1 MSRGVYQWMMLI
13 LLWSVTQLA
22 NASDMNFIITLDRP
36 DLQRRIERLF
46 PLVRE
51 DQLVRVRLHH
61 PQVILAE
68 HSDRIGLRI
77 SVDATA
83 VEQFSVSGQTRV
95 DGKLRFADDTG
106 EFFLDDASIEELQIE
121 GVPQLYADEIRQVAD
136 SVIRDV
142 LRDRPIYSLGQ
153 MGESKRIM
161 GSELK
166 SVTVRDGK
174 LIVELAMP

>member
-13 LLWSVTQLA
+13 LLWPVTQLA

-36 DLQRRIERLF
+36 DLQRRIERMF
-46 PLVRE
+46 PIVRE

-68 HSDRIGLRI
+68 HSNRIGLRI

-83 VEQFSVSGQTRV
+83 VEQLSVSGLTRV
-95 DGKLRFADDTG
+95 DGMLRYSGDTG
-106 EFFLDDASIEELQIE
+106 EFFLDDASVEELQIE

-136 SVIRDV
+136 NVIRDV
-142 LRDRPIYSLGQ
+142 LHDQPIYSLGQ